1 MEDLIL
7 SLDVGTTVV
16 KCVLINT
23 VGEERGVVEYHCGQI
38 SKPNG
43 IVEQDNEE
51 LWNLVIATLRDS
63 NLKVSSEQRIRA
75 IVLSTQGVSVI
86 PVEENYQPTNMM
98 ITWLD
103 SRALGI
109 VQ

>member
-23 VGEERGVVEYHCGQI
+23 RGEERGVVEYHCGQI
-38 SKPNG
+38 SKPGG

-51 LWNLVIATLRDS
+51 LWSLTIATLRDS
-63 NLKVSSEQRIRA
+63 MAKVTSDQKVRG
-75 IVLSTQGVSVI
+75 IVLSTQGGFV
-86 PVEENYQPTNMM
+86 
-98 ITWLD
+98 
-103 SRALGI
+103 
-109 VQ
+109 

>member
-7 SLDVGTTVV
+7 SLDVGTTVI

-23 VGEERGVVEYHCGQI
+23 IGEERGVMEYHCGQI

-51 LWNLVIATLRDS
+51 LWKLVIATLRDS
-63 NLKVSSEQRIRA
+63 KERVTAEQRILG
-75 IVLSTQGVSVI
+75 IVLSTQGGSVI
-86 PVEENYQPTNMM
+86 PVDE
-98 ITWLD
+98 IG
-103 SRALGI
+103 RAH
-109 VQ
+109 V